1 MLLNNWV
8 KNIEGVKFFDINIS
22 KDSRGKF
29 LKFEPIEIYRKKFK
43 TVAFSVNPY
52 IGTIRGIHFQVE
64 PFAEEKLVSCIQ
76 GAIFDV
82 IIDLRC
88 DSETFRKW
96 TSFELN
102 EKNLSQVYLPKG
114 VAHGLQTIEK
124 NTIVNYCLTSDFS
137 PDHSFSISPFNTLE
151 IQWPINTFKVSEKD
165 LNGIALDDAIEKYS
179 ESLNLG
185 LN

>member
-8 KNIEGVKFFDINIS
+8 KNIEGVKFFDINLS

-29 LKFEPIEIYRKKFK
+29 LKFEPIEIYSKKFK
-43 TVAFSVNPY
+43 TVAFSVNPH

-82 IIDLRC
+82 IVDLRS

-102 EKNLSQVYLPKG
+102 ENNLSQVYLPKG

-151 IQWPINTFKVSEKD
+151 IQWPVNTFKVSEKD
-165 LNGIALDDAIEKYS
+165 SNGIALDDAIKKYS

>member
-8 KNIEGVKFFDINIS
+8 KNIEGVKFFDINLS

-29 LKFEPIEIYRKKFK
+29 LKFEPIEIYSKKFK
-43 TVAFSVNPY
+43 TVAFSVNPH
-52 IGTIRGIHFQVE
+52 IGTIRGLHFQVE

-82 IIDLRC
+82 IVDLRS

-102 EKNLSQVYLPKG
+102 EKN
-114 VAHGLQTIEK
+114 
-124 NTIVNYCLTSDFS
+124 
-137 PDHSFSISPFNTLE
+137 
-151 IQWPINTFKVSEKD
+151 
-165 LNGIALDDAIEKYS
+165 
-179 ESLNLG
+179 
-185 LN
+185 